1 MFGIL
6 AVISKM
12 TDEEKLATFSPVE
25 RITQLTGADKKVSQ
39 MALDDNNEDETAAI
53 ESLKGKDFKKHIS
66 CKMIAAVTE
75 ATNVAYLETL
85 RFLLKT
91 NGDVDA
97 AIKLIEDLPIGVRL
111 AITPIEYRKDLK

>member
-1 MFGIL
+1 M
-6 AVISKM
+6 
-12 TDEEKLATFSPVE
+12 
-25 RITQLTGADKKVSQ
+25 
-39 MALDDNNEDETAAI
+39 
-53 ESLKGKDFKKHIS
+53 
-66 CKMIAAVTE
+66 AAVTE